1 MKLYEKF
8 LNELWADDEDIKVFM
23 NVASAVITRI
33 DPNGGE
39 QYVLL
44 IQRAANDYYPLF
56 YETPRGKCDAGPN
69 EALEACCKR
78 EVKEETGLDVEI
90 VRLIDKFDYLADK
103 GTRKSTQYN
112 FLCRMKNPNQKIKL
126 SKEHDDYK
134 WISSVG
140 EAELLLLPE
149 LKKTISKVLDLD
161 QRIVDYPENDFSDLQ
176 IDESFRNIW
185 KDRLKKVKLKC

>member
-1 MKLYEKF
+1 MKLYKKF

-23 NVASAVITRI
+23 NVSAAVIIRI

-39 QYVLL
+39 QYILL
-44 IQRAANDYYPLF
+44 IRRSKTDTWSGT
-56 YETPRGKCDAGPN
+56 YETPRGRCDAGPN
-69 EALEACCKR
+69 EDLEVCCKR
-78 EVKEETGLDVEI
+78 EVKEETGLDIEI

-112 FLCRMKNPNQKIKL
+112 YLCRMKDSEQEIKL

-140 EAELLLLPE
+140 EAELLVTPE

-185 KDRLKKVKLKC
+185 KDRLERVKLEC